1 MSVLKTLSAA
11 SCLLLLCAP
20 VHADTGLADDATV
33 CAGRLSAH
41 LEHQWLMQNPAAD
54 RTEAARDAMV
64 ALLEAVGDV
73 DDAATLALRI
83 EAKHAHAALLQRATF
98 GRLRNGA
105 EAGRRADGLLAV
117 AGSMRED
124 MVALGMD
131 GAKIRVHRTGV
142 DLDRFAPRD
151 RAAAKAA
158 PVERVR
164 AIAVLVRIFIL
175 VFLLLNLTQSRR
187 SPTKSFTNP
196 KLKVLQKD
204 FT

>member
-1 MSVLKTLSAA
+1 MKTLSAA

-98 GRLRNGA
+98 GRISACTRL
-105 EAGRRADGLLAV
+105 V
-117 AGSMRED
+117 AGYLDARRDIHLPVPERATPVSAK
-124 MVALGMD
+124 VNAAL
-131 GAKIRVHRTGV
+131 H
-142 DLDRFAPRD
+142 
-151 RAAAKAA
+151 
-158 PVERVR
+158 E
-164 AIAVLVRIFIL
+164 
-175 VFLLLNLTQSRR
+175 
-187 SPTKSFTNP
+187 
-196 KLKVLQKD
+196 
-204 FT
+204 